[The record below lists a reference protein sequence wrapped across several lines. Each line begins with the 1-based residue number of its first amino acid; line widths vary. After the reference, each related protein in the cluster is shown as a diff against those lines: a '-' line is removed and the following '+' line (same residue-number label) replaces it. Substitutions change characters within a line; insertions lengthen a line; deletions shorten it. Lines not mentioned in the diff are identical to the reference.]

1 MNNSTVVVPAPTNP
15 SAGWFR
21 LRRRLQKRQTQRTIV
36 NLAAILVIAVFI
48 QTKTGVFFTTG
59 NLDNLGVQI
68 SVTVVL
74 ACAMTLVMVAGG
86 IDVSIVGIVSLSG
99 VVAAMLTRDGVPIWV
114 AFIIAVLAGLVVGML
129 NSILCVTIGITSLIA
144 TIGTLYVS
152 QGVAN
157 LLTGGIPVAQVP
169 TSFNYV
175 GTGFLINLPVS
186 VWIIVVVVA
195 IFVAVQRWTVLG
207 RHTVAAGSNPQAS
220 FLNGISVG
228 RIQTICFLIS
238 GAAAGWGGIMYSSRI
253 GTAIPNIDNNLLFR
267 VIVACVVGGTSLL
280 GGEGSV
286 FGSFIGAVVIGVV
299 NDGLD
304 LLGISSFWQ
313 DIALGVI
320 LVLAVGLDVGL
331 RHEAIFRLRRK
342 SAALFGRKRAV
353 GMRQAHTAT
362 GLTEAEVEFAEDEI
376 AGETGD
382 GSTLL
387 AAHDPSKR

>member
-1 MNNSTVVVPAPTNP
+1 MNQNVEVASPAGLP
-15 SAGWFR
+15 AGR
-21 LRRRLQKRQTQRTIV
+21 LLLRRQLQSRQAQRTIV
-36 NLAAILVIAVFI
+36 NLAALLAIAVFI
-48 QTKTGVFFTTG
+48 QAKTGVFFSTR
-59 NLDNLGVQI
+59 NLENLAVQI
-68 SVTVVL
+68 AVTVVL

-86 IDVSIVGIVSLSG
+86 IDVSVVGIVSLTG
-99 VVAAMLTRDGVPIWV
+99 VVAALLTRSGVPTWA
-114 AFIIAVLAGLVVGML
+114 AFIVAVLAGLFVGMV

-157 LLTGGIPVAQVP
+157 LLTNGIPVAQVP
-169 TSFNYV
+169 TGFSYV
-175 GTGFLINLPVS
+175 GTGFLFNLPVS
-186 VWIIVVVVA
+186 LWVIIIVVA

-207 RHTVAAGSNPQAS
+207 RYTIAAGSNPQAS
-220 FLNGISVG
+220 FLNGVSVG
-228 RIQTICFLIS
+228 RTQTICFLIS
-238 GAAAGWGGIMYSSRI
+238 GAAAGWGGVMYASRI

-304 LLGISSFWQ
+304 LLGVSSFWQ

-331 RHEAIFRLRRK
+331 RHDAILRLRRR
-342 SAALFGRKRAV
+342 STAFVGRNRAV
-353 GMRQAHTAT
+353 GMRDTRSETQ
-362 GLTEAEVEFAEDEI
+362 GSPDEGFEFAEDEGVQ
-376 AGETGD
+376 AAD
-382 GSTLL
+382 GSTLF
-387 AAHDPSKR
+387 AARDPKRN